1 MASQCVLFTARASF
15 IAPHRVTCIQH
26 FQAVLPLPKRYVGI
40 IQNPTVLNQ
49 FKCMSL
55 TSQGRHYVPSV
66 PVKPVRSSHSAVV
79 RDVVLFE
86 HDRTRFFRLLA
97 LFCGGQFLF
106 WTYLAYFAF
115 TGLRDTR
122 KSSKEPQKVRTELGL
137 FSFDMNLG
145 SNTWRF
151 GFTLGCIVV
160 GGGIVGL
167 GMLFSRRSVSRVV
180 LHKGGG
186 KVTVCTQSPLG
197 VSNAWHLTVPLNQVA
212 CHAHRQESPSFIPL
226 KVKNHK
232 FYFLLDKEGNLN
244 NPKLFDVTVGAYR
257 PL

>member
-1 MASQCVLFTARASF
+1 MAYQCVLITARAFF
-15 IAPHRVTCIQH
+15 IAPHRVTCIQ
-26 FQAVLPLPKRYVGI
+26 QLRTVLPLSRRSDGNPKVWNR
-40 IQNPTVLNQ
+40 
-49 FKCMSL
+49 FKRVTL
-55 TSQGRHYVPSV
+55 TCQGLHYVPLLPSQ
-66 PVKPVRSSHSAVV
+66 PVRTSHSAVV
-79 RDVVLFE
+79 RDVVLFD
-86 HDRTRFFRLLA
+86 HDRTRFFRLLT
-97 LFCGGQFLF
+97 LFCGGQVLF

-122 KSSKEPQKVRTELGL
+122 KSSQEPQSVRTDLGL

-151 GFTLGCIVV
+151 GFTFGCLII

-167 GMLFSRRSVSRVV
+167 GVLFSRRSVSRVI

-197 VSNAWHLTVPLNQVA
+197 VSKAWHLTVPLNQVA

-226 KVKNHK
+226 KVKNHR
-232 FYFLLDKEGNLN
+232 FYFLLDKEGSLN

>member
-1 MASQCVLFTARASF
+1 MAFQCVLFTARAFF

-26 FQAVLPLPKRYVGI
+26 LHAVLPLLKRYVGI

-55 TSQGRHYVPSV
+55 TSQGRHCVTLLPGQL
-66 PVKPVRSSHSAVV
+66 VRSFHSAVV

-106 WTYLAYFAF
+106 WSYLAYFAF

-151 GFTLGCIVV
+151 GFTLGCLII
-160 GGGIVGL
+160 GKCSANHFQEAICIL
-167 GMLFSRRSVSRVV
+167 SKKKKSCFFAYQNV
-180 LHKGGG
+180 LHEEWRFYEDK
-186 KVTVCTQSPLG
+186 
-197 VSNAWHLTVPLNQVA
+197 SNAEFYQNRKHLA
-212 CHAHRQESPSFIPL
+212 
-226 KVKNHK
+226 
-232 FYFLLDKEGNLN
+232 
-244 NPKLFDVTVGAYR
+244 
-257 PL
+257 